1 MSTSRRY
8 RSAGESPGGGL
19 APLLTMREVA
29 AILGISVSK
38 AYTLV
43 SSGAIASIVIGERSR
58 RVEPGR
64 SSSTWPP
71 VRPPPGAHRQE
82 LGSRRHD

>member
-1 MSTSRRY
+1 MSTT
-8 RSAGESPGGGL
+8 SAGSALPGSPGGKL

-43 SSGAIASIVIGERSR
+43 SSGAIDSVLIGDRSR
-58 RVEPGR
+58 RVEPAALQQYVAACAVTPGGQP
-64 SSSTWPP
+64 SSI
-71 VRPPPGAHRQE
+71 
-82 LGSRRHD
+82 